1 MFSKKI
7 KKKLSSL
14 GLKSGDK
21 LIVTS
26 DALKLLIFLKRNKIK
41 YSLDNLIDDLIEI
54 VGKKGNII
62 FPTFNWDF
70 CKGKIFNY
78 ETSKSMTGALSNV
91 ALKRN
96 DFIRSKNPIYSFAVW
111 GKDKNKICKIE
122 HKSCFSMSSP
132 FGYLIKN
139 KAKNLCIGM
148 NYRDGFTFVH
158 VAEEQIGVNYRYIKR
173 YKGTIINK
181 NKKKSAAYKMYVR
194 DLSLNLET
202 KIHKKLDNELKKK
215 KKIIEKI
222 FYGINFSVIDVNVA
236 YKIMIKDLKKN
247 KKIVYTK
254 KIKART

>member
-1 MFSKKI
+1 MFSKEI

-111 GKDKNKICKIE
+111 GKDKNKICKI
-122 HKSCFSMSSP
+122 
-132 FGYLIKN
+132 I
-139 KAKNLCIGM
+139 
-148 NYRDGFTFVH
+148 
-158 VAEEQIGVNYRYIKR
+158 
-173 YKGTIINK
+173 
-181 NKKKSAAYKMYVR
+181 
-194 DLSLNLET
+194 
-202 KIHKKLDNELKKK
+202 
-215 KKIIEKI
+215 
-222 FYGINFSVIDVNVA
+222 
-236 YKIMIKDLKKN
+236 
-247 KKIVYTK
+247 
-254 KIKART
+254 